1 MSFNLLLLFPH
12 GFYHLSLI
20 CCKISPRFCLVPG
33 FPVWKNRGKQAF
45 SVIFV
50 FPWNKHKL
58 NWVVDIL
65 PNSDLPTAF
74 SAITN
79 LTGWRSKKK
88 ELKEKILQSK
98 TKQGRKIIR
107 KPWVEKY
114 FIQNVI
120 YVCGKCRLL
129 R

>member
-33 FPVWKNRGKQAF
+33 FPVWKNRGKQVF

-58 NWVVDIL
+58 NCVVDII

-79 LTGWRSKKK
+79 LTGWRSKKRDQRKDSAIKDKTGKKDYK
-88 ELKEKILQSK
+88 ETLSWAIFYTERGLCL
-98 TKQGRKIIR
+98 
-107 KPWVEKY
+107 W
-114 FIQNVI
+114 
-120 YVCGKCRLL
+120 
-129 R
+129 